1 MLDSWPQPLGRVVED
16 AGRSGVAAAAAAEL
30 DSYTVVVIAVLYIR
44 TVAAA
49 AAVDSKPR
57 IAAVAA

>member
-16 AGRSGVAAAAAAEL
+16 AGRSGVAAAAAEF
-30 DSYTVVVIAVLYIR
+30 DSYTVVVVAVLYIR

>member
-16 AGRSGVAAAAAAEL
+16 AGRSGVAAAEF

-44 TVAAA
+44 TVAAE

>member
-16 AGRSGVAAAAAAEL
+16 AGRSGVAAAAEF